1 MNRGSKQNKEIG
13 NVECGVRN
21 DSTLHTPNSTLQ
33 QFQIVH
39 CDPSSQARVGKLRTA
54 HGMIDTPCFM
64 PCGTQGT
71 VKALSSEELEILGAQ
86 ILLSNAYHLYLR
98 PGRDIFQKVRG
109 LHAFMNWKGA
119 ILTDS
124 GGFQIFSLAPLRK
137 VADEGLSFRSHIDGL
152 KQFVTPESII
162 EFQTMLGSDIMMVLD
177 ECIAYPS
184 ERKKAQ
190 EAMVRTHQWAA
201 RSKEEFR
208 RITNDERQTTNK
220 EQLLFGITQG
230 GIYPDLRKESCDAL
244 MEIGF
249 DGYAVGGLSVGEPK
263 ELLWGNAALCAER
276 LPSDKPRYL
285 MGVGTPQDILEGI
298 SLGIDLFDCVLPTR
312 NGRNGQVFTS
322 YGILNLKNACYAK
335 EAHPIEE
342 GCDCLACKRYSRAY
356 LHHLL
361 DAKEILGVRLT
372 TLHNISFYLRLMKE
386 ARTAIAEKRFDA
398 YKTQITQRV
407 RRQR

>member
-1 MNRGSKQNKEIG
+1 MKTADQRPKTQNSFEILAQDH
-13 NVECGVRN
+13 E
-21 DSTLHTPNSTLQ
+21 TK
-33 QFQIVH
+33 
-39 CDPSSQARVGKLRTA
+39 ARVGRLKTG
-54 HGMIDTPCFM
+54 HGEVETPCFM

-71 VKALSSEELEILGAQ
+71 VKALSSEELESLGAQ
-86 ILLSNAYHLYLR
+86 MILSNAYHLYLR
-98 PGRDIFQKVRG
+98 PGEEILRNVGG

-119 ILTDS
+119 LLTDS

-137 VADEGLSFRSHIDGL
+137 VTDEGLAFRSHIDGS
-152 KQFVTPESII
+152 KQFVTPEGII
-162 EFQTMLGSDIMMVLD
+162 EFQTILGSDIMMVLD

-184 ERKKAQ
+184 ERKEVE
-190 EAMVRTHQWAA
+190 EAMHRTHHWAE
-201 RSKEEFR
+201 RSKKGFLQM
-208 RITNDERQTTNK
+208 TSDQRQATDRNR
-220 EQLLFGITQG
+220 LLFGIVQG
-230 GIYPDLRKESCDAL
+230 GSYPDLRKESCDAL

-249 DGYAVGGLSVGEPK
+249 DGYAIGGLSVGEPK
-263 ELLWGNAALCAER
+263 ELLLENAAVCAER

-322 YGILNLKNACYAK
+322 YGILNLKNACYAE

-342 GCDCLACKRYSRAY
+342 GCDCLACKRYSCAY

-372 TLHNISFYLRLMKE
+372 TLHNVSFYLRLMKE
-386 ARTAIAEKRFDA
+386 ARTAIAEKRFNA
-398 YKTQITQRV
+398 YKTQISQRV